1 MLPAFVHRSSEP
13 RLTSAALLSSAVRF
27 SVCLFVCAIVMPSI
41 AWTQQVDGSITV
53 KGKKMDLRHAQAFEI
68 DSDTEPGY
76 LDVLI
81 VLTSRPITAEQARD
95 REELER
101 LSFKEGLAGIRLVLD
116 PDCKPKALATYHP
129 GFTVFLD
136 GAGEHRWQPS
146 AFDERVAGRLST
158 PGRQES
164 MGQKWEYDVEFS
176 APIVLDPEATT
187 VP

>member
-1 MLPAFVHRSSEP
+1 MLQTAALHRSTSLPLP
-13 RLTSAALLSSAVRF
+13 RRRTATRIALVLFFVAALSWAASGGEV
-27 SVCLFVCAIVMPSI
+27 S
-41 AWTQQVDGSITV
+41 GSITV
-53 KGKKMDLRHAQAFEI
+53 KGKTMELSHAQAFEV

-81 VLTSRPITAEQARD
+81 VLTSRPITADQARD

-101 LSFKEGLAGIRLVLD
+101 LSFEDGLAGIRLLLD

-129 GFTVFLD
+129 NFSVFLD

-146 AFDERVAGRLST
+146 AFDERVAGRLTT
-158 PGRQES
+158 PGRQEA
-164 MGQKWEYDVEFS
+164 MGQTWEYDVEFS
-176 APIVLDPEATT
+176 TRIVLDPEATT